1 MYILSSWIL
10 IPIIIL
16 FIRYIIKIK
25 LYLIRNRKPI
35 YIIDQHYKFND
46 YEIKSLS
53 DRGYDLFF
61 YNSIDDFSEKVPNK
75 GYQKKLLVINTI
87 EVTEKDRKKIEE
99 NMIETELYTVEEF
112 MEEFLRKIYITEK
125 STSILTLRP
134 YKDIVYYEKR
144 FIDLS
149 AVIIIMPFL
158 ILLIIISFFFQLFQ
172 SQKGSMIFNQDRY
185 SIGNAQFRCIK

>member
-61 YNSIDDFSEKVPNK
+61 YNSIDDFSEKVSNK

-87 EVTEKDRKKIEE
+87 EVTEKDRKK
-99 NMIETELYTVEEF
+99 N
-112 MEEFLRKIYITEK
+112 
-125 STSILTLRP
+125 
-134 YKDIVYYEKR
+134 
-144 FIDLS
+144 
-149 AVIIIMPFL
+149 
-158 ILLIIISFFFQLFQ
+158 
-172 SQKGSMIFNQDRY
+172 
-185 SIGNAQFRCIK
+185 